1 MKITITEKRSE
12 IECTAEELRASNTL
26 ADNVANLLRSIFRPG
41 EPLGNDEEDDY
52 GQEGSEDV

>member
-41 EPLGNDEEDDY
+41 EPLGDDEEDE
-52 GQEGSEDV
+52 GQEEE

>member
-41 EPLGNDEEDDY
+41 EPLGEEEDEE
-52 GQEGSEDV
+52 QEGREDV